1 MNVEHTRRLGTKAG
15 SGQPRRMTTAADL
28 TATWE

>member
-1 MNVEHTRRLGTKAG
+1 MNVEHTRRLGKAG